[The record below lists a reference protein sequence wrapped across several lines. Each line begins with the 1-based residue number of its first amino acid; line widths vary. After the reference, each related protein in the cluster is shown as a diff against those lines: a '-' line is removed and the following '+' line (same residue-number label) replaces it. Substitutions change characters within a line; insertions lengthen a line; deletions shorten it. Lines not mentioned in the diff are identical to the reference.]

1 MPKLKKPNPKVGNR
15 HYESVRYLG
24 LSLQEVFAQEN
35 FDPLV
40 ELIRACKGR
49 ITAKDKDGNTVLDA
63 DHRPIMEPL
72 LPPRD
77 YVMALKALCEFSIP
91 KLRTQEVR
99 GDGDDKVIVELITF
113 ADPNERRRSMSI
125 HSEEPKQLESANV

>member
-1 MPKLKKPNPKVGNR
+1 MPKLRKPTPKGTCK

-24 LSLQEVFAQEN
+24 LSLQQVFEQEE

-40 ELIRACKGR
+40 ELIQACKGR
-49 ITAKDKDGNTVLDA
+49 ITAKDKDGNSVLNEDG
-63 DHRPIMEPL
+63 RPIMEPL

-99 GDGDDKVIVELITF
+99 GDGDEKTIVEIVSF
-113 ADPNERRRSMSI
+113 SERRAWQ
-125 HSEEPKQLESANV
+125 EPPKTLEALPEVAQG